1 MAGRAT
7 VQRIQDSVHGLME
20 FRELEASLLE
30 VLRAEELQRLRRI
43 RQLGLVHFVFP
54 AAEHSRLVHSIGAA
68 HVALRFTRRL
78 ENATRE
84 FLAPPLQPDAE
95 TRRDLALAALCHDI
109 GHGPLSHAW
118 EKEVV
123 PGFDL
128 VAWCDKLSL
137 DHKQYP
143 PGKVKWHELV
153 GQAILLSGSTEIHRL
168 LKNQEA
174 ELPARLAGLLRRQ
187 YHLEYM
193 PALLAGDIDVDRCD
207 YVLRDAHQSGV
218 AYGRFDLNWLIS
230 TATVGDAG
238 GKLVVGFDEDKAP
251 RVIEQFLVARRALY
265 GTVYQHRI
273 ARAAEGMVGLL
284 LRRVRHLLKSNDWP
298 LPDDQYRVYQ
308 RALTGEPVVV
318 EDLLQLDDYSLWV
331 FVMSLANE
339 GKDPIAADLAKRI
352 VKRDLFKKV
361 PVPSTQISAYV
372 GNYGREPLENV
383 VREKARVDG
392 AYYLVYDQHPLDT
405 FSQDHEEASY
415 LVADAGEGPG
425 SATLAKA
432 HPQLRHLDE
441 ESPVKP
447 TIYAP
452 VEARE
457 ALRDVITS

>member
-1 MAGRAT
+1 
-7 VQRIQDSVHGLME
+7 ME

-30 VLRAEELQRLRRI
+30 VLRAEELQRLRRV
-43 RQLGLVHFVFP
+43 RQLGLVHLAFP

-84 FLAPPLQPDAE
+84 FLAPPLQPNAE

-123 PGFDL
+123 PSFDP
-128 VAWCDKLSL
+128 VPWCEKLEL
-137 DHKQYP
+137 DPADFP
-143 PGKVKWHELV
+143 PGKTKWHELV
-153 GQAILLSGSTEIHRL
+153 GQAILLSDATEIHQL

-174 ELPARLAGLLRRQ
+174 ELPARLAALLRGQ

-193 PALLAGDIDVDRCD
+193 PPLLASDIDVDRCD

-230 TATVGDAG
+230 TATIGDIG
-238 GKLVVGFDEDKAP
+238 GNLVVGFDQDKAP

-273 ARAAEGMVGLL
+273 ARSAEGMVGLL
-284 LRRVRHLLKSNDWP
+284 LRRVRHLVRENQWP
-298 LPDDQYRVYQ
+298 LSKDQYRDYQ
-308 RALTGEPVVV
+308 KALIGEPVGVK
-318 EDLLQLDDYSLWV
+318 DLLMLDDYSLWV
-331 FVMSLANE
+331 FIISLANE
-339 GKDPIAADLAKRI
+339 GKDQIAADLAKRI
-352 VKRDLFKKV
+352 VKRDLFKEV
-361 PVPSTQISAYV
+361 PVSPIEISSFV
-372 GNYGREPLENV
+372 GNYGRGPLEAV
-383 VREKARVDG
+383 VSEKAGVEG
-392 AYYLVYDQHPLDT
+392 AYYFVYDQHPLDT
-405 FSQDHEEASY
+405 FSRDYGEASY
-415 LVADAGEGPG
+415 LVEDTGEGPG
-425 SATLAKA
+425 SASLAKN

-441 ESPVKP
+441 ETSVKP
-447 TIYAP
+447 TVYAP

-457 ALRDVITS
+457 ALRDVITG